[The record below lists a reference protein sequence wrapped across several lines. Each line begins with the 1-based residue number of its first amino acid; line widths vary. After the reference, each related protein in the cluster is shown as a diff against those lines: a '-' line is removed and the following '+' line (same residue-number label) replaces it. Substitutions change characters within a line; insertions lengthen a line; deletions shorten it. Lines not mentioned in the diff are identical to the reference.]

1 MEDAAAAVAA
11 EGDDT
16 STSVERMERISHALP
31 TEAALRDRARWMT
44 PRLDRK
50 TMLTE

>member
-1 MEDAAAAVAA
+1 MEDATGAVAA
-11 EGDDT
+11 EGDVT
-16 STSVERMERISHALP
+16 PIERMERVSHALP

-50 TMLTE
+50 TRLTE